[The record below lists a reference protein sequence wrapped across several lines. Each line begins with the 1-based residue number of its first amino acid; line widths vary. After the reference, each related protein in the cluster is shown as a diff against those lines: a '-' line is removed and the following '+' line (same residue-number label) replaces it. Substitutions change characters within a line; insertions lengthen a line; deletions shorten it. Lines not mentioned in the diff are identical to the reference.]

1 MLLWH
6 CARAMSDGSWHAQP
20 PQAEVFPFLWQYRQ
34 AEKTKA
40 RAYRKWRLL
49 LREASETELLIGFP
63 DLLRLALGWT
73 HSVWPAFPHE

>member
-49 LREASETELLIGFP
+49 LRGFR
-63 DLLRLALGWT
+63 D
-73 HSVWPAFPHE
+73 